1 MKLEFDENRK
11 KEIRNLLEVQELL
24 EKRILIL
31 LGREEVKKVK
41 KIIFIDNLQKTFELQ
56 KSLQNVI
63 IFIDFDLMKKALQL
77 GEGQEKFDE
86 VFFKLKAFIVSL

>member
-1 MKLEFDENRK
+1 
-11 KEIRNLLEVQELL
+11 LEVQELL

-31 LGREEVKKVK
+31 LGWEEVKKVK
-41 KIIFIDNLQKTFELQ
+41 KIIFIDNLQKSFKLQ
-56 KSLQNVI
+56 KSLQDVV

-86 VFFKLKAFIVSL
+86 AFFKLKAFIVSL